1 MTYFLYEASPPE
13 EFEGFDWLVIPL
25 SPLNFEEQNARH
37 HQTLKECVFMVT
49 KVVTMEQPGSHAAR
63 APAWMS
69 PSIASAK
76 NQFQPTSHIVPGRS
90 YDQQAQREG
99 HTGHDHR
106 CTDAKASAAF
116 ICGSWQNQRLS
127 WCLTPEGE
135 MDKLLIYF
143 TACHQPVS
151 HPEGQQATPG
161 DRFFGQVMKH
171 SWEVADFTQ
180 KMSL

>member
-1 MTYFLYEASPPE
+1 
-13 EFEGFDWLVIPL
+13 
-25 SPLNFEEQNARH
+25 
-37 HQTLKECVFMVT
+37 
-49 KVVTMEQPGSHAAR
+49 MEQPGSHAAR
-63 APAWMS
+63 APAWTS

-76 NQFQPTSHIVPGRS
+76 KSIPAHLPHCPRQVL
-90 YDQQAQREG
+90 QAQREG

-106 CTDAKASAAF
+106 CTDANSSAAF
-116 ICGSWQNQRLS
+116 ICGPWQNQRLS
-127 WCLTPEGE
+127 WCLTPQGE

-161 DRFFGQVMKH
+161 DRFFGQVMKN

-180 KMSL
+180 KIETLKWNQLEFDSRVISAAVFDRPGLFSLLDSNSYLCFAL